1 MFIEKYSK
9 QSVIKL
15 SRSGSCFDFYES
27 LSSSEAIKNPKIT
40 LKPVPLEE
48 IKLDAGLNNQLL
60 NRKQSQKE
68 KPSTKFCKEK
78 VSNQLPQPTPNF
90 KPMKSNKL
98 DKDVGYRTLK
108 LKKDE
113 KKLNLDKKQ
122 INNNNEVIVKSEAA
136 DTPQFINSK

>member
-1 MFIEKYSK
+1 MLIEKYSK

-40 LKPVPLEE
+40 LKPVPLDE
-48 IKLDAGLNNQLL
+48 IKIDAGLNNQFL
-60 NRKQSQKE
+60 NRKKSHIE
-68 KPSTKFCKEK
+68 KSSTKFCKEK
-78 VSNQLPQPTPNF
+78 VSNKITQPTPNF
-90 KPMKSNKL
+90 KSMKPNKL
-98 DKDVGYRTLK
+98 DKEIGYKTLK
-108 LKKDE
+108 LKKDG

-122 INNNNEVIVKSEAA
+122 LNNNNEVIVKSEAA